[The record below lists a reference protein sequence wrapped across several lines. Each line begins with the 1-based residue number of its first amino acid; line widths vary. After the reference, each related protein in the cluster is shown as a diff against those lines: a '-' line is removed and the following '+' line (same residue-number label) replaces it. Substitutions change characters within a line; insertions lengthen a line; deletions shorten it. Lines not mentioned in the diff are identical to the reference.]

1 MSFKFYFK
9 LTIGFVTLLI
19 NENIQF
25 VDKNIL
31 IIVVFATILYLFFDE
46 VNIKK
51 IKSERL
57 LYEYQEQMFQI
68 NKQSNLRYTQLETI
82 ISNINFPLALLDNK
96 AMFLLSN
103 ESFLRMNEINAIS
116 VLRDD
121 SPLNSDIRAFMRESY
136 LKESNLQRS
145 LSINGQD
152 YNALSITIYEN
163 NRFVGTL
170 FIFQN
175 ITSIL
180 ERERIQKRFI
190 ADASHELKTPIS
202 AIKGMIEILN
212 RPNFNDNITMID
224 FHKQIEVESKRMENI
239 INDMLNLSRYS
250 SKNVLLDLS
259 TFNLYELI
267 NDVNRSY
274 NTLVKEKKIKLIN
287 DVNTDINVY
296 ADKDKFFHIISN
308 LISNA
313 IKSSDKVNQGEIRL
327 FCNKTSMKFE
337 LNIKDNGIGIHQD
350 EIPYIFDRYYRVD
363 ESRSRHTGGS
373 GLGLAIVKAYVQ
385 AHKGQIEVNSSV
397 NIGTTFIL
405 LFPISIVKNN

>member
-1 MSFKFYFK
+1 MSIKFYIK
-9 LTIGFVTLLI
+9 LMLGFILLLV

-25 VDKNIL
+25 VDANLL
-31 IIVVFATILYLFFDE
+31 IIIVFFVVLYLFFDE
-46 VNIKK
+46 VNVKK

-68 NKQSNLRYTQLETI
+68 NKQSNLRYKQLETI
-82 ISNINFPLALLDNK
+82 VSNINFPLALLDNK
-96 AMFLLSN
+96 GMFLLSN
-103 ESFLRMNEINAIS
+103 DSFLRMNEISSIT
-116 VLRDD
+116 VLKDD
-121 SPLNSDIRAFMRESY
+121 SPINSDVRVFMRESY

-145 LSINGQD
+145 VSINGQD

-190 ADASHELKTPIS
+190 ADASHELKTPVS
-202 AIKGMIEILN
+202 AIKGMVEILN
-212 RPNFNDNITMID
+212 RPSFNDQETLVD
-224 FHKQIEVESKRMENI
+224 FLKQIELESKRMESI

-259 TFNLYELI
+259 TFNVFDL
-267 NDVNRSY
+267 VNEVYRSY
-274 NTLVKEKKIKLIN
+274 STLLKEKKLIFKN
-287 DVNTDINVY
+287 DVSPELLIY
-296 ADKDKFFHIISN
+296 ADKDKFYHIFSN
-308 LISNA
+308 LVSNS
-313 IKSSDKVNQGEIRL
+313 IKSSDKGTIRVYSNL
-327 FCNKTSMKFE
+327 TPYKLE
-337 LNIKDNGIGIHQD
+337 LVIQDDGIGIRQE

-363 ESRSRHTGGS
+363 ESRSRQTGGS

-385 AHKGQIEVNSSV
+385 VHKGQIDVTSELNV
-397 NIGTTFIL
+397 GTQFTIIL
-405 LFPISIVKNN
+405 PSSIVKNN

>member
-1 MSFKFYFK
+1 MSFKFYLK
-9 LTIGFVTLLI
+9 LTFGFVLLLI
-19 NENIQF
+19 NENVKFI
-25 VDKNIL
+25 DNYLLIL
-31 IIVVFATILYLFFDE
+31 IVFVLILYLFIDE

-68 NKQSNLRYTQLETI
+68 NKQSNLRYKQLETI
-82 ISNINFPLALLDNK
+82 VSNINFPLALLDNK
-96 AMFLLSN
+96 AVFLLSN
-103 ESFLRMNEINAIS
+103 ESFLRMNDISTIS
-116 VLRDD
+116 VLKED
-121 SPLNSDIRAFMRESY
+121 SALNSDIRAFMRESF

-212 RPNFNDNITMID
+212 RSDFNDEETMID
-224 FHKQIEVESKRMENI
+224 FHHQIEIESKRMEDI

-259 TFNLYELI
+259 VFNLNELV

-274 NTLVKEKKIKLIN
+274 NTLIKEKKLKLVN
-287 DVNTDINVY
+287 DVDPNITMY

-313 IKSSDKVNQGEIRL
+313 IKSSDKGEIHIY
-327 FCNKTSMKFE
+327 CNRTSVMFE
-337 LNIKDNGIGIHQD
+337 LMIKDEGVGIHQD

-363 ESRSRHTGGS
+363 ESRSRQTGGS

-385 AHKGQIEVNSSV
+385 AHKGHIEVKSTLNEGS
-397 NIGTTFIL
+397 TFIL

>member
-1 MSFKFYFK
+1 MSVKFYIK
-9 LTIGFVTLLI
+9 LTLGFILLLV

-25 VDKNIL
+25 VDSNIL
-31 IIVVFATILYLFFDE
+31 IIIVFLVVLYLFFDE
-46 VNIKK
+46 VNVKK

-68 NKQSNLRYTQLETI
+68 NKQSNLRYKQLETI
-82 ISNINFPLALLDNK
+82 VSNINFPLALLDNK
-96 AMFLLSN
+96 GMFLLSN
-103 ESFLRMNEINAIS
+103 DSFLRMNDIS
-116 VLRDD
+116 SISILKDD
-121 SPLNSDIRAFMRESY
+121 SPINSDVRVFMRESY

-145 LSINGQD
+145 VSINGQD

-190 ADASHELKTPIS
+190 ADASHELKTPVS
-202 AIKGMIEILN
+202 AIKGMVEILN
-212 RPNFNDNITMID
+212 RPSFNDQETLVD
-224 FHKQIEVESKRMENI
+224 FLKQIELESKRMESI

-259 TFNLYELI
+259 TFNVHDLI
-267 NDVNRSY
+267 NEVFRSY
-274 NTLVKEKKIKLIN
+274 STLLKEKKLAFSN
-287 DVNTDINVY
+287 DVSSDLLIY
-296 ADKDKFFHIISN
+296 ADKDKFYHILSN
-308 LISNA
+308 LVSNS
-313 IKSSDKVNQGEIRL
+313 IKSSDKGTIRVFSNL
-327 FCNKTSMKFE
+327 TPYKLE
-337 LNIKDNGIGIHQD
+337 LVIQDEGIGIRQE

-363 ESRSRHTGGS
+363 ESRSRQTGGS

-385 AHKGQIEVNSSV
+385 VHKGQIDVTSELNV
-397 NIGTTFIL
+397 GTQFTIIL
-405 LFPISIVKNN
+405 PSSIVKNN

>member
-1 MSFKFYFK
+1 MSIKFYLKITF
-9 LTIGFVTLLI
+9 GFVLLLI
-19 NENIQF
+19 NENLQYI
-25 VDKNIL
+25 DKNIL
-31 IIVVFATILYLFFDE
+31 IILVFLTILYLFFDE
-46 VNIKK
+46 VNVKK

-57 LYEYQEQMFQI
+57 LYEYQEKMFQI
-68 NKQSNLRYTQLETI
+68 NKQSNLRYKQLETI

-96 AMFLLSN
+96 ASFLLTN
-103 ESFLRMNEINAIS
+103 ESFLRMNEINSITI
-116 VLRDD
+116 LKDD
-121 SPLNSDIRAFMRESY
+121 SPLNNDIRAFMRESY

-145 LSINGQD
+145 LSINSQD

-175 ITSIL
+175 ITNIL

-212 RPNFNDNITMID
+212 RPDFNDNETLID
-224 FHKQIEVESKRMENI
+224 FHKQIEIESKRMENI
-239 INDMLNLSRYS
+239 INDMLNLSRFS

-259 TFNLYELI
+259 TFNLHELI
-267 NDVNRSY
+267 NEVNRSY
-274 NTLVKEKKIKLIN
+274 STLIKEKKLKLIN
-287 DVNTDINVY
+287 EVNPSLYIY
-296 ADKDKFFHIISN
+296 ADKDKFFHILSN

-313 IKSSDKVNQGEIRL
+313 IKSSDKGEIKL
-327 FCNKTSMKFE
+327 YDNLSNNKFE
-337 LNIKDNGIGIHQD
+337 LFIKDEGIGIHQD

-363 ESRSRHTGGS
+363 ESRSRQTGGS

-385 AHKGQIEVNSSV
+385 AHKGQIEVNSNLNFGS
-397 NIGTTFIL
+397 TFVL
-405 LFPISIVKNN
+405 TFPNTIVKNN

>member
-1 MSFKFYFK
+1 MSIKFYIK
-9 LTIGFVTLLI
+9 LMIGFILLLV

-25 VDKNIL
+25 VDANLL
-31 IIVVFATILYLFFDE
+31 IIIVFFVVLYLFFDE
-46 VNIKK
+46 VNVKK

-68 NKQSNLRYTQLETI
+68 NKQSNLRYKQLETI
-82 ISNINFPLALLDNK
+82 VSNINFPLALLDNK
-96 AMFLLSN
+96 GMFLLSN
-103 ESFLRMNEINAIS
+103 DSFLRMNEISSIT
-116 VLRDD
+116 VLKDD
-121 SPLNSDIRAFMRESY
+121 SPINSDVRVFMRESY

-145 LSINGQD
+145 VSINGQD

-190 ADASHELKTPIS
+190 ADASHELKTPVS
-202 AIKGMIEILN
+202 AIKGMVEILN
-212 RPNFNDNITMID
+212 RPSFNDQETLVD
-224 FHKQIEVESKRMENI
+224 FLKQIELESKRMESI

-259 TFNLYELI
+259 TFNVFDL
-267 NDVNRSY
+267 VNEVYRSY
-274 NTLVKEKKIKLIN
+274 STLLKEKKLIFKN
-287 DVNTDINVY
+287 DVSPELLIY
-296 ADKDKFFHIISN
+296 ADKDKFYHIFSN
-308 LISNA
+308 LVSNS
-313 IKSSDKVNQGEIRL
+313 IKSSDKGTIRVYSNL
-327 FCNKTSMKFE
+327 TPYKLE
-337 LNIKDNGIGIHQD
+337 LVIQDDGIGIRQE

-363 ESRSRHTGGS
+363 ESRSRQTGGS

-385 AHKGQIEVNSSV
+385 VHKGQIDVTSELNV
-397 NIGTTFIL
+397 GTQFTIIL
-405 LFPISIVKNN
+405 PSSIVKNN

>member
-1 MSFKFYFK
+1 MSYKFYLK
-9 LTIGFVTLLI
+9 LTLGFILLLI
-19 NENIQF
+19 NENIKF
-25 VDKNIL
+25 IDNYLL
-31 IIVVFATILYLFFDE
+31 IIIIFVTLLYLFFDE

-57 LYEYQEQMFQI
+57 LYEYQEKMFQI
-68 NKQSNLRYTQLETI
+68 NKQSNLRYKQLETI

-96 AMFLLSN
+96 SVFLLSN
-103 ESFLRMNEINAIS
+103 ESFLRMNDITAITS
-116 VLRDD
+116 LKDD

-136 LKESNLQRS
+136 LKESNIQRS

-212 RPNFNDNITMID
+212 RPDFQDDETLVD

-259 TFNLYELI
+259 IFNLNELI
-267 NDVNRSY
+267 NDVSRSY
-274 NTLVKEKKIKLIN
+274 NTLIKEKKLKVIN
-287 DVNTDINVY
+287 DIDRNINIS
-296 ADKDKFFHIISN
+296 ADKDKFFHIVSN

-313 IKSSDKVNQGEIRL
+313 IKSSDRGEIR
-327 FCNKTSMKFE
+327 FYSNMTNVKFE
-337 LNIKDNGIGIHQD
+337 LMIQDQGVGIHQD

-363 ESRSRHTGGS
+363 ESRSRQTGGS

-385 AHKGQIEVNSSV
+385 AHKGQIEVNSILSE
-397 NIGTTFIL
+397 GTTFSL

>member
-1 MSFKFYFK
+1 MSVKFYIK
-9 LTIGFVTLLI
+9 LTLGFILLLV

-25 VDKNIL
+25 VDSNIL
-31 IIVVFATILYLFFDE
+31 IIIVFLVVLYLFFDE
-46 VNIKK
+46 VNVKK

-68 NKQSNLRYTQLETI
+68 NKQSNLRYKQLETI
-82 ISNINFPLALLDNK
+82 VSNINFPLALLDNK
-96 AMFLLSN
+96 GMFLLSN
-103 ESFLRMNEINAIS
+103 DSFLRMNDIS
-116 VLRDD
+116 SISILKDD
-121 SPLNSDIRAFMRESY
+121 SPINSDVRVFMRESY

-145 LSINGQD
+145 VSINGQD

-190 ADASHELKTPIS
+190 ADASHELKTPVS
-202 AIKGMIEILN
+202 AIKGMVEILN
-212 RPNFNDNITMID
+212 RPSFNDQETLVD
-224 FHKQIEVESKRMENI
+224 FLKQIELESKRMESI

-259 TFNLYELI
+259 TFNVHDLI
-267 NDVNRSY
+267 NEVYRSY
-274 NTLVKEKKIKLIN
+274 STLLKEKKLSFSN
-287 DVNTDINVY
+287 DVSSDLLIY
-296 ADKDKFFHIISN
+296 ADKDKFYHILSN
-308 LISNA
+308 LVSNS
-313 IKSSDKVNQGEIRL
+313 IKSSDKGTIRVFSNL
-327 FCNKTSMKFE
+327 TPYKLE
-337 LNIKDNGIGIHQD
+337 LVIQDEGIGIRQE

-363 ESRSRHTGGS
+363 ESRSRQTGGS

-385 AHKGQIEVNSSV
+385 VHKGQIDVTSELNV
-397 NIGTTFIL
+397 GTQFTIIL
-405 LFPISIVKNN
+405 PSSIVKNN

>member
-1 MSFKFYFK
+1 MSVKFYLK
-9 LTIGFVTLLI
+9 LSLGFILLLVNENLKFIENYLLI
-19 NENIQF
+19 LF
-25 VDKNIL
+25 
-31 IIVVFATILYLFFDE
+31 VFAFILYLFIDE

-51 IKSERL
+51 TKSERL
-57 LYEYQEQMFQI
+57 LFEYQEKMFQI
-68 NKQSNLRYTQLETI
+68 NKQSNLRYKQLETI
-82 ISNINFPLALLDNK
+82 VSNINFPLALLDNR
-96 AMFLLSN
+96 AFFLLSN
-103 ESFLRMNEINAIS
+103 ENFLRMNEISSI
-116 VLRDD
+116 LELKED
-121 SPLNSDIRAFMRESY
+121 SPLNSDIKAFMRESY
-136 LKESNLQRS
+136 LKENNLQRS

-190 ADASHELKTPIS
+190 ADASHELKTPVS

-212 RPNFNDNITMID
+212 RPNFKDDEVLID
-224 FHKQIEVESKRMENI
+224 FHKQIELESKRMENI

-250 SKNVLLDLS
+250 SKNVLLDMS
-259 TFNLYELI
+259 TFNLFDLV

-274 NTLVKEKKIKLIN
+274 NTLIKEKRLKFIN
-287 DVNTDINVY
+287 DIDPNLSLY

-313 IKSSDKVNQGEIRL
+313 IKSSDKGEIRIYSD
-327 FCNKTSMKFE
+327 KTSMQLE
-337 LNIKDNGIGIHQD
+337 IMIKDDGFGINKE

-363 ESRSRHTGGS
+363 ESRSRQTGGS
-373 GLGLAIVKAYVQ
+373 GLGLAIVKAYVI
-385 AHKGQIEVNSSV
+385 AHKGRIEVKSTV
-397 NIGTTFIL
+397 NVGSTFIL
-405 LFPISIVKNN
+405 IFPISIVKNN

>member
-1 MSFKFYFK
+1 MSVSFYVK
-9 LTIGFVTLLI
+9 LVLGFILLLV

-25 VDKNIL
+25 IDSNLL
-31 IIVVFATILYLFFDE
+31 IVLVFLVVLYLFFDE
-46 VNIKK
+46 VNVKK

-68 NKQSNLRYTQLETI
+68 NKQSNLRYKQLETI
-82 ISNINFPLALLDNK
+82 VSNINFPLALLDNK
-96 AMFLLSN
+96 GMFLLSN
-103 ESFLRMNEINAIS
+103 DSFLRMNEISSIS
-116 VLRDD
+116 VLKDD
-121 SPLNSDIRAFMRESY
+121 SPINSDVRVFMRESY

-145 LSINGQD
+145 VSINGQD

-190 ADASHELKTPIS
+190 ADASHELKTPVS
-202 AIKGMIEILN
+202 AIKGMVEILN
-212 RPNFNDNITMID
+212 RPSFNDQETLVD
-224 FHKQIEVESKRMENI
+224 FLKQIELESKRMESI

-259 TFNLYELI
+259 TFNVHDLVNEVYRSYSTLLKEKKLIFI
-267 NDVNRSY
+267 NDVS
-274 NTLVKEKKIKLIN
+274 TELLI
-287 DVNTDINVY
+287 Y
-296 ADKDKFFHIISN
+296 ADKDKFYHILSN
-308 LISNA
+308 LVSNS
-313 IKSSDKVNQGEIRL
+313 IKSSDKGTIRVFSNL
-327 FCNKTSMKFE
+327 TPYKLE
-337 LNIKDNGIGIHQD
+337 LIIQDEGIGIRQE

-363 ESRSRHTGGS
+363 ESRSRQTGGS

-385 AHKGQIEVNSSV
+385 VHKGQIDVMSELNV
-397 NIGTTFIL
+397 GTQFTIIL
-405 LFPISIVKNN
+405 PSSIVKNN

>member
-1 MSFKFYFK
+1 MSIKFYIK
-9 LTIGFVTLLI
+9 LSLGFILLLVNENLKILDNYLLI
-19 NENIQF
+19 
-25 VDKNIL
+25 L
-31 IIVVFATILYLFFDE
+31 LVFAFILYLFIDE

-51 IKSERL
+51 TKSERL
-57 LYEYQEQMFQI
+57 LYEYQEKMFQI
-68 NKQSNLRYTQLETI
+68 NKQSNLRYKQLETI
-82 ISNINFPLALLDNK
+82 VSNINFPLALLDNR
-96 AMFLLSN
+96 AFFLLSN
-103 ESFLRMNEINAIS
+103 ENFLRMNEISSI
-116 VLRDD
+116 LELKED
-121 SPLNSDIRAFMRESY
+121 SPLNNDIKAFMRESY
-136 LKESNLQRS
+136 LKENNLQRS

-190 ADASHELKTPIS
+190 ADASHELKTPVS

-212 RPNFNDNITMID
+212 RPDFNDEETLLD
-224 FHKQIEVESKRMENI
+224 FHKQIELESKRMENI
-239 INDMLNLSRYS
+239 INDMLNLSRFS
-250 SKNVLLDLS
+250 SKNVLLDMS
-259 TFNLYELI
+259 TFNLFDLV

-274 NTLVKEKKIKLIN
+274 NTLIKEKRLKFIN
-287 DVNTDINVY
+287 EIDPTLMLF

-313 IKSSDKVNQGEIRL
+313 IKSSDKGEIRIYS
-327 FCNKTSMKFE
+327 NKTSVKLEIM
-337 LNIKDNGIGIHQD
+337 IKDNGYGINQE

-363 ESRSRHTGGS
+363 ESRSRQTGGS
-373 GLGLAIVKAYVQ
+373 GLGLAIVKAYVI
-385 AHKGQIEVNSSV
+385 AHKGQVDVKSTLNVGS
-397 NIGTTFIL
+397 TFIL

>member
-1 MSFKFYFK
+1 MSIKFYIK
-9 LTIGFVTLLI
+9 LMLGFILLLV

-25 VDKNIL
+25 VDANLL
-31 IIVVFATILYLFFDE
+31 IIIVFFVVLYLFFDE
-46 VNIKK
+46 VNVKK

-68 NKQSNLRYTQLETI
+68 NKQSNLRYKQLETI
-82 ISNINFPLALLDNK
+82 VSNINFPLALLDNK
-96 AMFLLSN
+96 GMFLLSN
-103 ESFLRMNEINAIS
+103 DSFLRMNDIS
-116 VLRDD
+116 SISILKDD
-121 SPLNSDIRAFMRESY
+121 SPINSDVRVFMRESY

-145 LSINGQD
+145 VSINGQD

-190 ADASHELKTPIS
+190 ADASHELKTPVS
-202 AIKGMIEILN
+202 AIKGMVEILN
-212 RPNFNDNITMID
+212 RPNFNDQETLVD
-224 FHKQIEVESKRMENI
+224 FLKQIELESKRMESI

-259 TFNLYELI
+259 TFNIHDLI
-267 NDVNRSY
+267 NEVYRSY
-274 NTLVKEKKIKLIN
+274 STLLKEKKLAFSN
-287 DVNTDINVY
+287 DVSSDLLIY
-296 ADKDKFFHIISN
+296 ADKDKFYHILSN
-308 LISNA
+308 LVSNS
-313 IKSSDKVNQGEIRL
+313 IKSSDKGTIRVFSNL
-327 FCNKTSMKFE
+327 TPYKLE
-337 LNIKDNGIGIHQD
+337 LVIQDEGIGIRQE

-363 ESRSRHTGGS
+363 ESRSRQTGGS

-385 AHKGQIEVNSSV
+385 VHKGQIDVTSELNV
-397 NIGTTFIL
+397 GTQFTIIL
-405 LFPISIVKNN
+405 PSSIVKNN

>member
-1 MSFKFYFK
+1 MSVKFYIK
-9 LTIGFVTLLI
+9 LTIGFVLLLV

-25 VDKNIL
+25 LDSNIL
-31 IIVVFATILYLFFDE
+31 IIFVFFTIIYLFFDE

-68 NKQSNLRYTQLETI
+68 NKQSNLRYKQLETI
-82 ISNINFPLALLDNK
+82 VSNINFPLALLDNK

-103 ESFLRMNEINAIS
+103 DSFLRMNDITSIS
-116 VLRDD
+116 VLKDD
-121 SPLNSDIRAFMRESY
+121 SPINSDVRMFMRESY
-136 LKESNLQRS
+136 LKENNLQRS
-145 LSINGQD
+145 VSINGQD
-152 YNALSITIYEN
+152 YNAVSITIYEN

-190 ADASHELKTPIS
+190 ADASHELKTPVS
-202 AIKGMIEILN
+202 AIKGMAEILN
-212 RPNFNDNITMID
+212 RPSFSDQETLVD
-224 FHKQIEVESKRMENI
+224 FLKQIEIESKRMESI

-259 TFNLYELI
+259 SFNLFDL
-267 NDVNRSY
+267 VNEVKRSY
-274 NTLVKEKKIKLIN
+274 STLLKEKKLAFVN
-287 DVNTDINVY
+287 DVSSTLLIH
-296 ADKDKFFHIISN
+296 ADKDKFFHILSN
-308 LISNA
+308 LISNS
-313 IKSSDKVNQGEIRL
+313 IKSSDNGIIRIHSSITAFKLEIL
-327 FCNKTSMKFE
+327 
-337 LNIKDNGIGIHQD
+337 IKDEGIGIHQD

-363 ESRSRHTGGS
+363 ESRSRQTGGS

-385 AHKGQIEVNSSV
+385 AHLGQIEVSSEL
-397 NIGTTFIL
+397 NKGSTFTLI
-405 LFPISIVKNN
+405 FPISIVKNN

>member
-1 MSFKFYFK
+1 MSFKFYLK
-9 LTIGFVTLLI
+9 LTIGFVMLLI
-19 NENIQF
+19 NENVQF
-25 VDKNIL
+25 IDKYIL
-31 IIVVFATILYLFFDE
+31 ILIVFATILYLFFDE
-46 VNIKK
+46 VNVKK

-57 LYEYQEQMFQI
+57 LSKYQEQMIQI
-68 NKQSNLRYTQLETI
+68 NKQSNLRYKQLETI

-96 AMFLLSN
+96 ALFLLSN
-103 ESFLRMNEINAIS
+103 ESFLRMNEIGSIS

-121 SPLNSDIRAFMRESY
+121 SPLNSEIRAFMRESY

-170 FIFQN
+170 YIFQN

-180 ERERIQKRFI
+180 ERERVQKRFI

-212 RPNFNDNITMID
+212 RPNFNDNVTMID

-239 INDMLNLSRYS
+239 ITDMLNLSRYS

-259 TFNLYELI
+259 SFNLHELI
-267 NDVNRSY
+267 NDVYRSY
-274 NTLVKEKKIKLIN
+274 NTLIKEKRIKLIN
-287 DVNTDINVY
+287 DVDIETIVY
-296 ADKDKFFHIISN
+296 ADKDKLFHIISN

-313 IKSSDKVNQGEIRL
+313 IKSNDKGNKGEVRI
-327 FCNKTSMKFE
+327 FCNITSLKFE
-337 LNIKDNGIGIHQD
+337 LLVKDNGEGIHQD

-363 ESRSRHTGGS
+363 ESRSRQTGGS

-385 AHKGQIEVNSSV
+385 AHKGQIEVNSSI

>member
-1 MSFKFYFK
+1 MSIKFYIK
-9 LTIGFVTLLI
+9 LMLGFVLLLV

-25 VDKNIL
+25 VDANLL
-31 IIVVFATILYLFFDE
+31 IIIVFFVVLYLFFDE
-46 VNIKK
+46 VNVKK

-68 NKQSNLRYTQLETI
+68 NKQSNLRYKQLETI
-82 ISNINFPLALLDNK
+82 VSNINFPLALLDNK
-96 AMFLLSN
+96 GMFLLSN
-103 ESFLRMNEINAIS
+103 DSFLRMNEISSIT
-116 VLRDD
+116 VLKDD
-121 SPLNSDIRAFMRESY
+121 SPINSDIRVFMRESY

-145 LSINGQD
+145 VSINGQD

-190 ADASHELKTPIS
+190 ADASHELKTPVS
-202 AIKGMIEILN
+202 AIKGMVEILN
-212 RPNFNDNITMID
+212 RPSFNDQETLVD
-224 FHKQIEVESKRMENI
+224 FLKQIELESKRMESI

-259 TFNLYELI
+259 TFNVFDL
-267 NDVNRSY
+267 VNEVYRSY
-274 NTLVKEKKIKLIN
+274 STLLKEKKLIFKN
-287 DVNTDINVY
+287 DVSPELLIY
-296 ADKDKFFHIISN
+296 ADKDKFYHILSN
-308 LISNA
+308 LVSNS
-313 IKSSDKVNQGEIRL
+313 IKSSDKGTIRVFSNL
-327 FCNKTSMKFE
+327 TPYKLE
-337 LNIKDNGIGIHQD
+337 LVIQDDGIGIRQE

-363 ESRSRHTGGS
+363 ESRSRQTGGS

-385 AHKGQIEVNSSV
+385 VHKGQIDVTSEL
-397 NIGTTFIL
+397 NIGTQFTIIL
-405 LFPISIVKNN
+405 PSSIVKNN